1 MIEAKPALSSTSAF
15 HSAAVGTVG
24 TDDVVRMPPQPKTVR
39 ETGLEQQLLVE
50 LVAKVM
56 YATGKMHLPVLTG
69 KLRLSINVLREVLG
83 FMLAE
88 QLVEV
93 ASRGDSDLDVNYQ
106 LTGIGKARAA
116 DFMARCRYIGPAPV
130 TLHAYRDLVLRQS
143 ASNAEL
149 TRVSAAT
156 LSAAFLDD
164 SLEPD
169 VRELVG
175 AALQSSRSLL
185 LYGPSGSGKTTLA
198 RKLGQL
204 QQGVVAVPYA
214 ILVDQ
219 DIVLVYDPLLHL
231 PPALPARQSEDR
243 RSTDSRWSL
252 CQRPVIQVGA
262 ELSADMLD
270 LRYDEAGGAYHAPPH
285 FMANNGMLVV
295 DDLGRQRVPVADL
308 LNRWSAPLDTG
319 ADHLT
324 LDGGHKIGVPF
335 DVTLVFATN
344 LSPHLLMD
352 ESSMR
357 RVAYKIHVGAMADAN
372 YRALFRR
379 QCRLARI
386 ACDDT
391 VVDYLLTCL
400 HASTGRAL
408 LASYP
413 CELLSRI
420 ADFASF
426 AGVQPR
432 LTVPALEQAWA
443 SMFTACPVGVS
454 APSQPSIPFLADCG
468 DPLLERIS

>member
-1 MIEAKPALSSTSAF
+1 MMEADSIGAGGVFRPPAGL
-15 HSAAVGTVG
+15 
-24 TDDVVRMPPQPKTVR
+24 DDGVRMPPQPKTVR
-39 ETGLEQQLLVE
+39 ETGLELSLLVE
-50 LVAKVM
+50 LVVKAM
-56 YATGKMHLPVLTG
+56 YATGKMHLPVLTS

-88 QLVEV
+88 QLAEV
-93 ASRGDSDLDVNYQ
+93 SSRGDSDLDVNYQ

-130 TLHAYRDLVLRQS
+130 TLAAYRELVARQS
-143 ASNAEL
+143 AGNAAL
-149 TRVSAAT
+149 ARVSASD
-156 LSAAFLDD
+156 LNAAFIED
-164 SLEPD
+164 SLDPG

-175 AALQSSRSLL
+175 AALQSSRSML

-198 RKLGQL
+198 RKLGAL

-219 DIVLVYDPLLHL
+219 DIVLVYDPLVHL
-231 PPALPARQSEDR
+231 PPAVPARPGEER
-243 RSTDSRWSL
+243 RSADSRWAL
-252 CQRPVIQVGA
+252 CQRPVIHVGA
-262 ELSADMLD
+262 EFSADMLD
-270 LRYDEAGGAYHAPPH
+270 LRYDEAGGVYHAPPH

-295 DDLGRQRVPVADL
+295 DDLGRQRLPTAEL
-308 LNRWSAPLDTG
+308 LNRWSAPLDSG
-319 ADHLT
+319 SDHLT
-324 LDGGHKIGVPF
+324 LEGGHKVGVPF
-335 DVTLVFATN
+335 DVTLVMATN
-344 LSPHLLMD
+344 LSPHLLLD

-357 RVAYKIHVGAMADAN
+357 RVAYKIEVGAMAEAN

-379 QCRLARI
+379 QCRQAGI
-386 ACDDT
+386 ACDES
-391 VVDYLLTCL
+391 VAEYLLTCL

-413 CELLSRI
+413 RELLNRI

-426 AGVQPR
+426 AGVEPR

-443 SMFTACPVGVS
+443 SMFAACPTGAV
-454 APSQPSIPFLADCG
+454 APSQLSVPFLAECG

>member
-1 MIEAKPALSSTSAF
+1 MIEAEPIAAGSPGFRGSAGGAEEF
-15 HSAAVGTVG
+15 L
-24 TDDVVRMPPQPKTVR
+24 RMPPQPKTVR
-39 ETGLEQQLLVE
+39 ETGLEQSLIVE
-50 LVAKVM
+50 LVVKTM
-56 YATGKMHLPVLTG
+56 YSSGKMHLPVLTG

-116 DFMARCRYIGPAPV
+116 DFLARCRYIGPAPV
-130 TLHAYRDLVLRQS
+130 TLHAYRDLVGRQS
-143 ASNAEL
+143 SGQAQLA
-149 TRVSAAT
+149 RVSAAD
-156 LSAAFLDD
+156 LAAAFVED
-164 SLEPD
+164 SIDPQ

-175 AALQSSRSLL
+175 AALQSSKSML

-219 DIVLVYDPLLHL
+219 AIVLVYDPLLHL
-231 PPALPARQSEDR
+231 PPSLPARQAEER
-243 RSTDSRWSL
+243 RSTDSRWAL

-262 ELSADMLD
+262 EFSSEMLD
-270 LRYDEAGGAYHAPPH
+270 LRYDEANGVYHAPPH
-285 FMANNGMLVV
+285 FMANNGMLLV
-295 DDLGRQRVPVADL
+295 DDLGRQRMPTAEL
-308 LNRWSAPLDTG
+308 LNRWSAPLDSG

-324 LDGGHKIGVPF
+324 LEGGHKVGVPF
-335 DVTLVFATN
+335 DVTLVLATN
-344 LSPHLLMD
+344 LSPHLLLD
-352 ESSMR
+352 ESLMR
-357 RVAYKIHVGAMADAN
+357 RVGYKIHVGAMAETS
-372 YRALFRR
+372 YRSLFRR
-379 QCRLARI
+379 QCRLAGI
-386 ACDDT
+386 ACDDS
-391 VVDYLLTCL
+391 VVEYLLACL

-413 CELLSRI
+413 RELLNRI

-426 AGVQPR
+426 AGVEPR

-443 SMFTACPVGVS
+443 SMFAACPSGAS
-454 APSQPSIPFLADCG
+454 APSQLSVPFLADCG

>member
-1 MIEAKPALSSTSAF
+1 MIEAEASGGGSTFRPATAQ
-15 HSAAVGTVG
+15 
-24 TDDVVRMPPQPKTVR
+24 DDGVRMPPQPKTVR
-39 ETGLEQQLLVE
+39 ETGLELSLLVE
-50 LVAKVM
+50 LVVKAM

-116 DFMARCRYIGPAPV
+116 DCMARCRYVGPAPV
-130 TLHAYRDLVLRQS
+130 TLAAYRDLVGRQS
-143 ASNAEL
+143 AGNAA
-149 TRVSAAT
+149 TARVSASD
-156 LSAAFLDD
+156 LNAAFVEDTLDPGIRD
-164 SLEPD
+164 LI
-169 VRELVG
+169 G

-219 DIVLVYDPLLHL
+219 DIVVVYDPLVHL
-231 PPALPARQSEDR
+231 PPAVPARQPEER
-243 RSTDSRWSL
+243 RSVDSRWAL
-252 CQRPVIQVGA
+252 CQRPLIHVGA
-262 ELSADMLD
+262 EFSAEMLD
-270 LRYDEAGGAYHAPPH
+270 LRYDEAGGVYHAPPH

-295 DDLGRQRVPVADL
+295 DDLGRQRLPTAEL
-308 LNRWSAPLDTG
+308 LNRWSAPLDSG

-324 LDGGHKIGVPF
+324 LEGGHKVGVPF
-335 DVTLVFATN
+335 DVTLVMATN
-344 LSPHLLMD
+344 LSPHVLLD

-357 RVAYKIHVGAMADAN
+357 RIAYKIHVGAMSEAS

-379 QCRLARI
+379 HCRLAGI
-386 ACDDT
+386 ACDES
-391 VVDYLLTCL
+391 VAEYLLACL

-413 CELLSRI
+413 RELLNRI

-426 AGVQPR
+426 AGVEPR

-443 SMFTACPVGVS
+443 SMFAGCSTGVS
-454 APSQPSIPFLADCG
+454 APSQQSVPFLAECG

>member
-1 MIEAKPALSSTSAF
+1 MIEAEPPLSSSQYHGAP
-15 HSAAVGTVG
+15 AGAEEVM
-24 TDDVVRMPPQPKTVR
+24 RMPAQPKTVR
-39 ETGLEQQLLVE
+39 ETGLELSYIVE

-56 YATGKMHLPVLTG
+56 FATGKMHLPVLTG
-69 KLRLSINVLREVLG
+69 KLRLSINVLREVLA

-106 LTGIGKARAA
+106 LTNGGKARAA
-116 DFMARCRYIGPAPV
+116 EFLQRCRYVGPAPV
-130 TLHAYRDLVLRQS
+130 TLAAYRELLQRQS
-143 ASNAEL
+143 AALAQLPRITAAEM
-149 TRVSAAT
+149 AD
-156 LSAAFLDD
+156 AF
-164 SLEPD
+164 SEEPIDHD

-175 AALQSSRSLL
+175 AALQSSRSMLL
-185 LYGPSGSGKTTLA
+185 FGPSGSGKTALA

-204 QQGVVAVPYA
+204 QQGVVAVPHA
-214 ILVDQ
+214 ILIDQ
-219 DIVLVYDPLLHL
+219 DVVLVYDPLLHL
-231 PPALPARQSEDR
+231 PPPPVLARQGEDR
-243 RSTDSRWSL
+243 RSTDGRWAL
-252 CQRPVIQVGA
+252 CRRPVITVGA
-262 ELSADMLD
+262 ELSAEMLD
-270 LRYDEAGGAYHAPPH
+270 LRYDAAGGVYHAPPH
-285 FMANNGMLVV
+285 FMANHGMLLI
-295 DDLGRQRVPVADL
+295 DDLGRQRMPVSDL
-308 LNRWSAPLDTG
+308 LNRFNTPLDSG

-344 LSPHLLMD
+344 LSPNLLLD

-357 RVAYKIHVGAMADAN
+357 RVSYKIEVGALSETN

-379 QCRLARI
+379 QCRMTQI
-386 ACDDT
+386 ACDDA
-391 VVDYLLTCL
+391 VIEYLLTCL

-413 CELLSRI
+413 RELLDRI

-426 AGVQPR
+426 AGVAPR

-443 SMFTACPVGVS
+443 SMFASCPAGVC
-454 APSQPSIPFLADCG
+454 APSQPSVPFLADCG